1 MRRIIFNPSVPLVK
15 ERKKRIGLI
24 LSEWKC
30 KGKENNLA
38 LFIFMGDEINILINA
53 YYFLYIVFI
62 IVNCNY
68 IVIYIYIYI
77 FHYSNDQI
85 LLFSINEDKIILI
98 FSFIHL
104 FYQVYIMKFF
114 IFKFLPTFWYSYIY
128 VSNFSAK
135 QKELLNRLLLINSI
149 LFSFK

>member
-1 MRRIIFNPSVPLVK
+1 MAIELFFCSHTFRIKK
-15 ERKKRIGLI
+15 ER
-24 LSEWKC
+24 

-38 LFIFMGDEINILINA
+38 LFIFMGDEINI
-53 YYFLYIVFI
+53 YFLYIVFI

-77 FHYSNDQI
+77 YIYIFHCSNDQI
-85 LLFSINEDKIILI
+85 LLFSINEDRIILI

-104 FYQVYIMKFF
+104 FYQVYIMEFF
-114 IFKFLPTFWYSYIY
+114 IFKFLPTFLYSYIF